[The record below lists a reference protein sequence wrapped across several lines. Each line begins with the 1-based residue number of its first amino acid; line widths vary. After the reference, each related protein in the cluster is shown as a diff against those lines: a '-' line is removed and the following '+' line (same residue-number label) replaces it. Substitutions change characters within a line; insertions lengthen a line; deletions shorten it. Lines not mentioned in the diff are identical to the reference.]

1 MIILERGGMNL
12 LNVSEK
18 NLLVA
23 TGFTYHIIKSGIKP
37 PSRLPINL
45 FDINSI
51 RHGIT
56 EGNVQSDAQKYIS
69 HNSCRNTED
78 ASTQTFPIQTSL
90 LTYNNTYSIK
100 TVSVHVHVIFG
111 ELKFLFF
118 LFLDLTRI
126 RPRLRPEERWPWWR
140 PSWRRLP
147 SCRRTERRSSPWECS
162 VDAVADAQTLYA
174 YTE

>member
-1 MIILERGGMNL
+1 MNL

-37 PSRLPINL
+37 LSRLPINL

-56 EGNVQSDAQKYIS
+56 EGNVQSEAQKYIS

-78 ASTQTFPIQTSL
+78 ASHADISNPNKLAYIQ
-90 LTYNNTYSIK
+90 
-100 TVSVHVHVIFG
+100 
-111 ELKFLFF
+111 
-118 LFLDLTRI
+118 
-126 RPRLRPEERWPWWR
+126 
-140 PSWRRLP
+140 
-147 SCRRTERRSSPWECS
+147 
-162 VDAVADAQTLYA
+162 
-174 YTE
+174 